1 MNQEEFFKRYTYSPS
16 RDRIGG
22 GGFGTVYKAYDEVL
36 HREVAIKV
44 SEVKT
49 TADSKKTF
57 SLKDEFEAL
66 DHVPKHPNIA
76 NYEEFYSFEM
86 PNGIFDYAVMQYYPD
101 GNLSNAI
108 KQNLTE
114 EQKEDVAIQLLEG
127 IDFLHKHKVVHRD
140 LKPGNILI
148 VKHGGRII
156 PLITDFGLSKAAG
169 VVDGSVFSNSFAAG
183 TPRYS
188 SPEQL
193 QGRPL
198 RLNTDLWSY
207 GAILYELFT
216 GEQLFSAGSS
226 AANTAQ
232 ADHEIYSKIVNG
244 DVQNLGKMPEKWRK
258 VAERCLVVDAGKR
271 VKDAGELFGIIKDDE
286 TEVPEDEPT
295 PKKPHSEPDPLSP
308 NKLNTKKGIRIG
320 LGIAIVAVMGIV
332 GMRMKAIHDTELYG
346 ITFNEAIIAANDM
359 YDDNVGIDLDTGK
372 ALLVFAFGDNPKDK
386 KMLKRQM
393 IRKIKHLDLADFGL
407 TQNDTQK
414 VEDFVDS
421 VYHYIEKKE
430 KHVVADPDTET
441 YQACQTIHDYRAYI
455 SDYGR
460 NALHYHEAKQFV
472 DNYIADS
479 TRALA
484 ETKAKAEAEKQEDA
498 AFKKCTTVD
507 ACKAYLKTYPQGRY
521 VKEVQNKLSDLEE
534 KENQT
539 KESRPEPNT
548 LLSLPTP
555 NGSPNF
561 VYCFRIG
568 ELPDRK
574 SARSQ
579 DALLIEALNTYN
591 ITGFKIYGWA
601 VPDEDAEESP
611 ITMSENYV
619 KSIES
624 QIKKFIRQSGKNVN
638 NYSFETKGYGW
649 DWNKLVELI
658 RDSEIPDRDNIANS
672 LNNSSNKEETLTLYP
687 QLEKDVLPSM
697 RRVEVFLY

>member
-49 TADSKKTF
+49 TADGKKTF

-244 DVQNLGKMPEKWRK
+244 DVQSLAKMPEKWRK

-271 VKDAGELFGIIKDDE
+271 AKDAMELMRIIKGDDDE
-286 TEVPEDEPT
+286 TEPIPLTGVGGFKNGKLPNQNP
-295 PKKPHSEPDPLSP
+295 PSGNDPLPASP
-308 NKLNTKKGIRIG
+308 NDPNVTSKGSTWIVLGVMAVLVLLLFLLFNLNGTNQ
-320 LGIAIVAVMGIV
+320 V
-332 GMRMKAIHDTELYG
+332 
-346 ITFNEAIIAANDM
+346 NEGVLEEII
-359 YDDNVGIDLDTGK
+359 
-372 ALLVFAFGDNPKDK
+372 
-386 KMLKRQM
+386 
-393 IRKIKHLDLADFGL
+393 
-407 TQNDTQK
+407 
-414 VEDFVDS
+414 VDS
-421 VYHYIEKKE
+421 VLKE
-430 KHVVADPDTET
+430 
-441 YQACQTIHDYRAYI
+441 
-455 SDYGR
+455 
-460 NALHYHEAKQFV
+460 
-472 DNYIADS
+472 ADS
-479 TRALA
+479 TA
-484 ETKAKAEAEKQEDA
+484 ETQVSLEQTDVQKKEDEAYARCTTIKGCDIYLKAYPKGRYVEEVKATKAELEAQADEEALKKEDA
-498 AFKKCTTVD
+498 AYKKCTTID
-507 ACKAYLKTYPQGRY
+507 ACEAYLKAYPNGRY
-521 VKEVQNKLSDLEE
+521 VDEVKAKLQKLKQKQESTIEESVEVLQPLPAPKGKPDLI
-534 KENQT
+534 
-539 KESRPEPNT
+539 
-548 LLSLPTP
+548 
-555 NGSPNF
+555 
-561 VYCFRIG
+561 YYFRRTSSF
-568 ELPDRK
+568 ELK

-697 RRVEVFLY
+697 RRVEVFFY